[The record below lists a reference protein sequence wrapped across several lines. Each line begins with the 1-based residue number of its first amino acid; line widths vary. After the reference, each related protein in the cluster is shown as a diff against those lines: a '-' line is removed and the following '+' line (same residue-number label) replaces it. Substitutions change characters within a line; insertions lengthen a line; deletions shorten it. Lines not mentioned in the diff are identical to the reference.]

1 MTNPKRTIKP
11 AVPQQRP
18 LTKDERIA
26 AAAHNFSQKY
36 QSMAE
41 AVLYNAV
48 NGFAQ
53 SGDAPEPE
61 DLVDFTIAIVDKF
74 IEKLNVA
81 CDATFDKIVRPKFN
95 DNVE

>member
-1 MTNPKRTIKP
+1 MTNPKKTIKP
-11 AVPQQRP
+11 VVPQQRP

-36 QSMAE
+36 QAMAE

-53 SGDAPEPE
+53 SGEAPAPE
-61 DLVDFTIAIVDKF
+61 DLVDFTISVVDQF